1 MKKKVPM
8 YQKMI
13 QKIITPTINELLE
26 ITHQYYITNVDVN
39 ISYEDYSKEILNL
52 MKVGKKENEN

>member
-1 MKKKVPM
+1 M

-26 ITHQYYITNVDVN
+26 ITYQYYITNADVN